1 MNNKTDIIPSDVQQ
15 QYDDAEVV
23 QSQPQSLVHPMSAI
37 CLIALDGISG
47 GGEIMATP
55 TVAGVIT
62 LSILVG
68 IVSMIAVTMIEKG
81 MNRRSLIEAMGVGIT
96 LGILAGVPYPVLGT
110 TAGVAIL
117 GWSGLRQLKSR

>member
-1 MNNKTDIIPSDVQQ
+1 
-15 QYDDAEVV
+15 
-23 QSQPQSLVHPMSAI
+23 
-37 CLIALDGISG
+37 
-47 GGEIMATP
+47 MATP